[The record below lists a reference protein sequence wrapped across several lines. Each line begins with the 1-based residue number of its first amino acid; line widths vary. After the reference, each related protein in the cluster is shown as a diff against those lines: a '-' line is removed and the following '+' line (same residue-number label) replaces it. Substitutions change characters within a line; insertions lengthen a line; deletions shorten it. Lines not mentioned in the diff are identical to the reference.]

1 MLNYE
6 IITLATSWTL
16 LISIFFYRDMLSAT
30 QLAMNAKN
38 LVDVADHVL
47 NTLSSTSVVL
57 LSLRIILTRS
67 DRNSPSS
74 WLCPPLMKSLNP
86 LRLLFFL
93 PFVSAEIQKSWINL
107 VLTFDSFSSENFF
120 STEQFNP
127 LFTSIIYCLYIILS
141 FTLCFNRSTTQ
152 WFNTW
157 RRGKLTWYN
166 LVDLI
171 SRICHMR

>member
-1 MLNYE
+1 MPCN
-6 IITLATSWTL
+6 
-16 LISIFFYRDMLSAT
+16 T
-30 QLAMNAKN
+30 QLLLTSTKGYYRGTAIPLWRMNTARNYVELWNYYLHSNYYHHELYWFLIFLQGHAISYSTSNERQKFSGRRGSRIK
-38 LVDVADHVL
+38 H
-47 NTLSSTSVVL
+47 LSSTSVVL

-86 LRLLFFL
+86 LKLLFFL

-127 LFTSIIYCLYIILS
+127 LFTSIIYCL
-141 FTLCFNRSTTQ
+141 
-152 WFNTW
+152 
-157 RRGKLTWYN
+157 
-166 LVDLI
+166 
-171 SRICHMR
+171 

>member
-1 MLNYE
+1 MNFTDFYFFLQGHAISYS
-6 IITLATSWTL
+6 TSNERQKFSGRRGSR
-16 LISIFFYRDMLSAT
+16 I
-30 QLAMNAKN
+30 K
-38 LVDVADHVL
+38 H
-47 NTLSSTSVVL
+47 LSSTSVVL

-86 LRLLFFL
+86 LKLLFFL